1 MINCIVIDD
10 SEDAIKLMKRHIG
23 AKPNLV
29 LLETFI
35 DPTAAL
41 NYIENNS
48 VDLVFVDIQ
57 MPMISGLELIET
69 LQARK
74 GKALPHF
81 ILTTGHS
88 EYALESYNY
97 EIMDYILKPVT
108 FKRFSMALDRYLN
121 KTSNTNALQIVNSH
135 AKTEVH
141 DSNHLLQ
148 NHEVFLSNLKLKSG
162 HAKISVPTFEG
173 LQMINTDEIVK
184 CTAEENYTHIFLL
197 SDTRIMVSR
206 LLKEYEELLAD
217 YNFFRI
223 HNSCLINLAHV
234 TKYIKGEG
242 GYVVMRDGSSVEV
255 SRRKKNELLLRLSIV
270 QT

>member
-10 SEDAIKLMKRHIG
+10 SEDAVKLMKRHIG
-23 AKPNLV
+23 AKSSLT

-35 DPTAAL
+35 DPTEAL
-41 NYIENNS
+41 NYMES
-48 VDLVFVDIQ
+48 QAVDLVFVDIQ
-57 MPMISGLELIET
+57 MPVISGLELIET

-74 GKALPHF
+74 GKPLPHF

-108 FKRFSMALDRYLN
+108 FKRFSMAIDRYLN
-121 KTSNTNALQIVNSH
+121 KTSSANTLRIVNDK
-135 AKTEVH
+135 ANNEAR

-148 NHEVFLSNLKLKSG
+148 NPEVFLSNLKLKSG
-162 HAKISVPTFEG
+162 HAKIAVPTFEG
-173 LQMINTDEIVK
+173 LQMIDTNEIVK
-184 CTAEENYTHIFLL
+184 CTAEDNYTHILL
-197 SDTRIMVSR
+197 LNGSKIMVSR
-206 LLKEYEELLAD
+206 LLKEYEELLSD
-217 YNFFRI
+217 YNFFRV
-223 HNSCLINLAHV
+223 HNSCLINLEHV
-234 TKYIKGEG
+234 TKYVKGEG
-242 GYVVMRDGSSVEV
+242 GYVVMPDGTCVEV

>member
-23 AKPNLV
+23 VKPNLV

-41 NYIENNS
+41 NYMENNS

-57 MPMISGLELIET
+57 MPVISGLELIET

-97 EIMDYILKPVT
+97 EIMDYILKPIT
-108 FKRFSMALDRYLN
+108 FKRFSMAVDKYIN
-121 KTSNTNALQIVNSH
+121 KTKQQKIEPP
-135 AKTEVH
+135 AKDNFFFAE
-141 DSNHLLQ
+141 
-148 NHEVFLSNLKLKSG
+148 
-162 HAKISVPTFEG
+162 IEG
-173 LQMINTDEIVK
+173 VK
-184 CTAEENYTHIFLL
+184 
-197 SDTRIMVSR
+197 TRINSADIVYIEGAGNYISIYTKIKRIVLHRTMLSII
-206 LLKEYEELLAD
+206 ELLD
-217 YNFFRI
+217 SKQFVRI
-223 HNSCLINLAHV
+223 HKSVLVSVN
-234 TKYIKGEG
+234 YIKGIRGNDLFIDYEG
-242 GYVVMRDGSSVEV
+242 KQVE
-255 SRRKKNELLLRLSIV
+255 LSIGI
-270 QT
+270 TYKKAIMDRLNFI